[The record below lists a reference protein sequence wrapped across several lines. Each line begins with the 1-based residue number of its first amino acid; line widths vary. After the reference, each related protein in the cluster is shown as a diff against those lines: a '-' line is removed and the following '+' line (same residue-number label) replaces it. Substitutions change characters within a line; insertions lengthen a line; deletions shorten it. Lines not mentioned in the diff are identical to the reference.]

1 MIRLILLT
9 LIQALGFNQ
18 TPYKADLRKK
28 QEKQI
33 NKEILYII
41 GIIIFAIIFFEI
53 VFLAQG
59 TESGLVR
66 NNLNNI

>member
-1 MIRLILLT
+1 MIRLILIT

-18 TPYKADLRKK
+18 QPNRADLRKK
-28 QEKQI
+28 QDPPV
-33 NKEILYII
+33 KEILLII
-41 GIIIFAIIFFEI
+41 GVILLILAFFEI
-53 VFLAQG
+53 VLLAQG